1 MAAGA
6 TYVSIASQT
15 LTSAVTNITF
25 SSIPATYTDLVLVI
39 SCAQSAG
46 GGGLRFQLNSDT
58 GSNYST
64 TELGSYEGT
73 AYTAHPANA
82 TGGYITYNT
91 GVPVN
96 QFAAST
102 INFMNYSNSTTYKI
116 ILGSF
121 ANASDNGRGIDTTTN
136 LWRNTAAI
144 TTIKM
149 FLSANNFPVGST
161 FSLYGIAAA

>member
-15 LTSAVTNITF
+15 LTSAVTDITF
-25 SSIPATYTDLVLVI
+25 SSISGAYTDLVLLASVK
-39 SCAQSAG
+39 QSAAG
-46 GGGLRFQLNSDT
+46 GGIRFQFNSDT

-73 AYTAHPANA
+73 VYTAQPANA
-82 TGGYITYNT
+82 SGGYITYNV
-91 GVPVN
+91 GVPIN
-96 QFAAST
+96 AFAPT
-102 INFMNYSNSTTYKI
+102 IINFMNYSNSTTYKTTI
-116 ILGSF
+116 AQMG
-121 ANASDNGRGIDTTTN
+121 NTSDNGRGIDLTVN

-149 FLSANNFPVGST
+149 YLSANNFPVGST

>member
-15 LTSAVTNITF
+15 LTSAVTDITF
-25 SSIPATYTDLVLVI
+25 SSISGAYTDLVLLASI
-39 SCAQSAG
+39 AQSAG
-46 GGGLRFQLNSDT
+46 GGGFRFQFNSDT

-73 AYTAHPANA
+73 VYLAKPANA
-82 TGGYITYNT
+82 TGGYLTYNS
-91 GVPVN
+91 GVPLN
-96 QFAAST
+96 AFQPAI
-102 INFMNYSNSTTYKI
+102 INFMNYSNTTTYKTTLAH
-116 ILGSF
+116 LG
-121 ANASDNGRGIDTTTN
+121 NTSDNGRGIDVTAN

-149 FLSANNFPVGST
+149 YMSANNFIVGST
-161 FSLYGIAAA
+161 FSLYGIKAA